1 MGFGTNSLTTYG
13 NRTFSEIENLTG
25 MKMGDSVYN
34 ETDNEIMHFTGTLS
48 VSTVGNPAST
58 SDTNLLPTNMEDD
71 YSWSAMIL
79 EPAELE
85 GSGGTI
91 TGIQFLGGNSVQA
104 VVRTNQKM
112 FIGHVSAGTGSFP
125 SVGVLE
131 NVETYSFVSD
141 YTQVFDGTITWN
153 GGMWNTITFQT
164 DFNWNGTDGIIIKF
178 EDRDGSGTGTNNDV
192 FFTYSSK
199 VNACAYNSSNTSYP
213 AAPTNGVRT
222 SIRPVMRVFQGGAN
236 NSVGDGTGFDLGIF
250 SMSKGSIAKV
260 DGEILEEALLGNAIE
275 SPEDGAVTLHLES
288 ESPEKAIFVNYWE
301 RLNGDAVLCI
311 QSGIFNCVTGA
322 ITTKANYAKPDESTN
337 KDGMVENSG
346 TSGAS
351 GDVGILATNGNSGT
365 KQKVAWSFTERL

>member
-1 MGFGTNSLTTYG
+1 
-13 NRTFSEIENLTG
+13 
-25 MKMGDSVYN
+25 
-34 ETDNEIMHFTGTLS
+34 
-48 VSTVGNPAST
+48 
-58 SDTNLLPTNMEDD
+58 
-71 YSWSAMIL
+71 
-79 EPAELE
+79 
-85 GSGGTI
+85 
-91 TGIQFLGGNSVQA
+91 
-104 VVRTNQKM
+104 
-112 FIGHVSAGTGSFP
+112 
-125 SVGVLE
+125 
-131 NVETYSFVSD
+131 
-141 YTQVFDGTITWN
+141 
-153 GGMWNTITFQT
+153 
-164 DFNWNGTDGIIIKF
+164 
-178 EDRDGSGTGTNNDV
+178 
-192 FFTYSSK
+192 
-199 VNACAYNSSNTSYP
+199 
-213 AAPTNGVRT
+213 
-222 SIRPVMRVFQGGAN
+222 MRVFQGGAN